1 MKSIISRYGE
11 LTTSPTALVDS
22 EGEEM
27 SFNKVDKA
35 LQSVGISMKDA
46 NGQFRDFDDVIL
58 DLSKK
63 WQTLDKNT
71 QRYIATVFA
80 GNRLNLLAV
89 A

>member
-71 QRYIATVFA
+71 QRYIATVMA